1 MITIEQLND
10 YVQKVQ
16 ESTGYWMVRT
26 MGGDYYEEF
35 DKEGFVAIGYNE
47 ITRHEINKLDA
58 DWNKTVYMDIFRNIL
73 AFGCTFYLIYFITSG
88 VLNMLFVLTCG
99 YATSVQKKAAIILGI
114 IAASLLIPYYYYP
127 A

>member
-58 DWNKTVYMDIFRNIL
+58 DWNKANVQLREK
-73 AFGCTFYLIYFITSG
+73 
-88 VLNMLFVLTCG
+88 VKKLFPDVPRPG
-99 YATSVQKKAAIILGI
+99 H
-114 IAASLLIPYYYYP
+114 IASQLLRFCRSIKPGDL
-127 A
+127 